1 MANNRKD
8 LGNNDF
14 ALPAL
19 DLDELDDG
27 FDIPEQPKGP
37 VRKFAV
43 NFRRGFLDQT
53 KTRTMLRSFLRG
65 ALPDGYSRAM
75 VAGETLWSEGK
86 DTVRQIAEHAD
97 DDLELIASKT
107 EAMLPKLKRFA
118 PKRAYDKIERRL
130 SEARA
135 GFTARRGMSSGG
147 FDPDQAAA
155 EEQAAIIR
163 QALAGLDE
171 AQSEDLERSD
181 ALAQHRFESERAERS
196 IYEQIKRGQLDA
208 INRQLGAARGALE
221 HQVTYQDQ
229 ITYRYQRKSLEMQ
242 YRSYFVLRD
251 LRSYADATKK
261 LHESAYSAL
270 VHNTA
275 LPEHT
280 KATQAERVRFGIN
293 NRGTSMATEILAQSL
308 SEYMANYFPQIKE
321 NLKNSAVSGI
331 QGLGTLLSSGGG
343 FSADMVG
350 RMAGS
355 EASDAA
361 QRFGMPFLSRLARP
375 MLRKAS
381 DRLGGYDH
389 FVNYAMNNASSML
402 QDYAQDLNNTTG
414 WRGMLKN
421 AVRSV
426 VPSYF
431 LDDQIKDGSFQTID
445 RQAAFNQMTQRS
457 IVDIIPGY
465 LSRLLHET
473 RMMRTGRDDLEREV
487 YDITSGSFTGFKA
500 AKANARQRVVT
511 EVQRRN
517 INNVLNDVVGS
528 YDQEG
533 ELSPAAQ
540 EALRERLLR
549 DAAKGGRFDA
559 RQYAEGGYGADADEA
574 TVEELTKFFKNRFEF
589 DDNGRLVRSKENFE
603 RLDAYSN
610 AFLELRNVVP
620 DPRAELRRIHATG
633 SQEILRELGLI
644 DSRHGVDRINYD
656 RIWELYRS
664 QGDGGDIDPTED
676 AGGSDAPT
684 GGSGPSFREQLNT
697 RLKSVGDRLADRT
710 QGVDLS
716 FSGLSGKAKDTWQQ
730 HSPELKERAEG
741 VWSQAREGA
750 DHLGQSAR
758 QRMGG
763 MRFNPNV
770 FSRFEPV
777 SISPFSGTDLK
788 AKVKDA
794 FTPIG
799 DVYTQLREQ
808 PLLLGRDLKAGNY
821 IDVNTGKVIQS
832 LKDITGEV
840 RNRHGW
846 VVATAT
852 DFTDP
857 LHDSTGRALQSNR
870 MTDVLNRGQ
879 SMAGAFGQ
887 GVHQQAQSW
896 AAKAREVKDVYLP
909 GMEQPLMLARDIK
922 AGKYFDVNSGE
933 RIETLD
939 DITGAVKD
947 EDGNTV
953 LTPEEF
959 EDGLVDQNGHS
970 VKSSRLR
977 TFANRYLSVT
987 TTPRKMMNRVLLRA
1001 GEGALK
1007 AAGNLFKGKDRDA
1020 YLPGEEEPRITVQG
1034 LKRGQYFDAE
1044 SGDVLQSFDA
1054 IKGAVVDADGN
1065 LILSAEERT
1074 ELVTA
1079 GGDKHRAAQ
1088 GTLRRM
1094 LRASTTGLAAK
1105 AASGYWNW
1113 TKNYYR
1119 KLPGRAA
1126 KLLTP
1131 KPWQAKIKEWM
1142 NDDEEEIPEDA
1153 AKTPTDGLLKR
1164 ILKTLDKRLP
1174 DEDEPR
1180 KGSWRSILARRKAAK
1195 EEDRDEEEASERQ
1208 GSLLKS
1214 LFGGITGLMG
1224 GSRWDDEEG
1233 DEGEDGD
1240 EYYYG
1245 EYNGGD
1251 KEDRKERKRRRKE
1264 AKRRR
1269 GRMNNRG
1276 KPKGRLGRLWQGV
1289 KNLGKGAWNKVK
1301 GLGNSKWGGRL
1312 LNAGKSVLG
1321 PKGWI
1326 ARGLMAAG
1334 TAIAGVISAPV
1345 AIGAAVV
1352 GGAAVGGYMYYK
1364 KRKRASGV
1372 LRELRITQYGFS
1384 PNGWSNPG
1392 KLLDLEDV
1400 LNPAV
1405 YHSGSGDPEINT
1417 RDVDNEKLFDAV
1429 GVDWEDE
1436 EELTAFVNW
1445 MQNRFKPVFLAYHRA
1460 LNTLAPDVGLE
1471 ELDAKLP
1478 KEEGMEFLKMVTFK
1492 DTESSPYIHMED
1504 PFDPGDTL
1512 SIDLDDIKDRME
1524 AVKEHYQE
1532 YAKKKEEEQAA
1543 GVDGK
1548 TAATMVAAGK
1558 GKVLKDSPKLV
1569 DARKRFEERRKRYQ
1583 ERRGITPDRANIP
1596 GVPGTVLGGG
1606 VVTTL
1611 RDGKRKRPGMGQRL
1625 NGDQSPT
1632 TTLPI
1637 TPNQAI
1643 RLRAYG
1649 FVDLNK
1655 ETVEALMALE
1665 DHLFGKMTVQRG
1677 KDRVGVSLS
1686 LKTKDIFDWWQEAY
1700 PNVEVVSGQEG
1711 HYRFSKWLNNK
1722 VTPVLQ
1728 EYAYSVLRAGKMG
1741 NFATAELDMDAKEK
1755 AQIAKNVCH
1764 LKVRP
1769 RSFSDT
1775 ERRSIWQ
1782 TYDHLQTEAP
1792 DWQAAADAAETD
1804 LKHLEQ
1810 VAQAEAEKP
1819 AEQAK
1824 RQTEKAEKALQ
1835 RSQARQSVAARQAQ
1849 QRPGRSQLPSWYGNG
1864 GPMWQQR
1871 MPGGQ
1876 VQMKGN
1882 TFQGFSKGNGGVW
1895 ETIPMPR
1902 ANKSMEAALPTL
1914 QAVAAMTG
1922 VDVGIL
1928 VTFVSI
1934 ESAFDYKVK
1943 AKTSS
1948 ATGWFQFIDATW
1960 DQMLEQHGSKYQ
1972 LPADDGQR
1980 SLRKD
1985 PRANALMG
1993 AEFLK
1998 GNYEIIQKELG
2009 RQPSDTDLYLAH
2021 FMGAAGAVKFL
2032 KQDTNAIAANVFPAP
2047 AKANRS
2053 IFYKPS
2059 GTARTIGEVYQVMD
2073 EKVAKH
2079 RHGVGSGRDSGRQTA
2094 NDENYHPGAEA
2105 QVANGP
2111 MIQVAPVDAPGA
2123 FRPASEVGRPPS
2135 GRPPTSLAQRTSA
2148 TVNPLNQS
2156 APSPVMALPQGRPP
2170 QFGGGGEPLTVK
2182 DPVIQH
2188 QAEARRQALAADRRQ
2203 QVQNAQT
2210 VSYSKEM
2217 GVLMEKQLKVQESM
2231 RDYLKAIAG
2240 TVAGVK
2246 TEGEVKAG
2254 GGSDKRKTTNDTS
2267 KRTTPPVARANRTT
2281 PLPVNLKE

>member
-8 LGNNDF
+8 LADDEL

-19 DLDELDDG
+19 DLDDLDDG

-37 VRKFAV
+37 VRKFTV
-43 NFRRGFLDQT
+43 NFRRGFLEQT

-65 ALPDGYSRAM
+65 ALPDGYSRAIG
-75 VAGETLWSEGK
+75 AGETIWNEGK
-86 DTVRQIAEHAD
+86 DTLRQVADHAD

-107 EAMLPKLKRFA
+107 ESLLPKLKRFA
-118 PKRAYDKIERRL
+118 PKRAYDRIETQL
-130 SEARA
+130 NEVRA
-135 GFTARRGMSSGG
+135 GFAAKRDSDRFNT
-147 FDPDQAAA
+147 DPHQAAA

-163 QALAGLDE
+163 QALAGLDGGQ
-171 AQSEDLERSD
+171 AADSERSD
-181 ALAQHRFESERAERS
+181 AFAQQRFEVERTERS
-196 IYEQIKRGQLDA
+196 IYEQAKRGQLDA
-208 INRQLGAARGALE
+208 LNRQLNAARGALE
-221 HQVTYQDQ
+221 YQVTYQDQ
-229 ITYRYQRKSLEMQ
+229 ITYRFQRKSLEMQ

-251 LRSYADATKK
+251 LRGYADTTKK

-280 KATQAERVRFGIN
+280 KASQAERVRFGIN
-293 NRGTSMATEILAQSL
+293 NRGTNMAAEVLSQSL
-308 SEYMANYFPQIKE
+308 SEYLANYFPQIKE

-331 QGLGTLLSSGGG
+331 RGLGTLISSGGG

-350 RMAGS
+350 RMVGG
-355 EASDAA
+355 EASGLL
-361 QRFGMPFLSRLARP
+361 QRFGMPTLSRMARP
-375 MLRKAS
+375 TMRKFS

-389 FVNYAMNNASSML
+389 YVNYAMNNASSIL

-426 VPSYF
+426 VPNYF
-431 LDDQIKDGSFQTID
+431 MDDQIKEGSFQTID
-445 RQAAFNQMTQRS
+445 RQAAFNQLTQRS

-473 RMMRTGRDDLEREV
+473 RMMRTGRDDLDREV
-487 YDITSGSFTGFKA
+487 YDITSGSFTGFKT
-500 AKANARQRVVT
+500 AKDNARKRVTT

-517 INNVLNDVVGS
+517 INNTLDGVVGA
-528 YDQEG
+528 YDTDG
-533 ELSPAAQ
+533 DLSPAAQ

-549 DAAKGGRFDA
+549 DAAQGGRFDA
-559 RQYAEGGYGADADEA
+559 RKYAAGGYGEDADEA
-574 TVEELTKFFKNRFEF
+574 TVEELTTFFKNRFEF
-589 DDNGRLVRSKENFE
+589 DNKGRLVRSKENFE
-603 RLDAYSN
+603 RMDAYSN
-610 AFLELRNVVP
+610 AFLELREVIP
-620 DPRAELRRIHATG
+620 DPRSELRRIHATG
-633 SQEILRELGLI
+633 SQEVLRDLGLI
-644 DSRHGVDRINYD
+644 ESTHGVDRINYD
-656 RIWELYRS
+656 RIWELYR
-664 QGDGGDIDPTED
+664 GRETYDPTDPGSTEQED
-676 AGGSDAPT
+676 DDTPPT
-684 GGSGPSFREQLNT
+684 NDGPSFSERVADRLN
-697 RLKSVGDRLADRT
+697 SVGDRLSRKVKDRHPRFKSNKDRFKE
-710 QGVDLS
+710 QWNKRKSDINERVDLARS
-716 FSGLSGKAKDTWQQ
+716 KFR
-730 HSPELKERAEG
+730 ELK
-741 VWSQAREGA
+741 
-750 DHLGQSAR
+750 
-758 QRMGG
+758 
-763 MRFNPNV
+763 FNPNV
-770 FSRFEPV
+770 FSRFEL
-777 SISPFSGTDLK
+777 INGDDLK
-788 AKVKDA
+788 EKVKDA
-794 FTPIG
+794 FTPVG
-799 DVYTQLREQ
+799 DVYTRLREQ

-832 LKDITGEV
+832 LKDVTGEV
-840 RNRHGW
+840 RNRYGW

-852 DFTDP
+852 DFKDQ

-870 MTDVLNRGQ
+870 MTDALNRGQ

-896 AAKAREVKDVYLP
+896 AAKARELKDVYLP
-909 GMEQPLMLARDIK
+909 NMEQPLMLARDIK

-947 EDGNTV
+947 VDGNTV

-959 EDGLVDQNGHS
+959 EDGLVDQEGRS
-970 VKSSRLR
+970 VKSSQLR
-977 TFANRYLSVT
+977 TFANRYLSIT
-987 TTPRKMMNRVLLRA
+987 TAPRKMMNRVLMRA

-1065 LILSAEERT
+1065 LILSAEERG

-1142 NDDEEEIPEDA
+1142 NDDEEEIPEDV

-1180 KGSWRSILARRKAAK
+1180 KGSWKSILARRKAAK
-1195 EEDRDEEEASERQ
+1195 EEDQDDEDVQRQ

-1233 DEGEDGD
+1233 DEEDEGD

-1245 EYNGGD
+1245 EYQGGD
-1251 KEDRKERKRRRKE
+1251 KEDKKGNKRRRKE

-1269 GRMNNRG
+1269 KRMNNRG
-1276 KPKGRLGRLWQGV
+1276 KPKGRLGRLWQGA
-1289 KNLGKGAWNKVK
+1289 KNLGKGAWDKVK
-1301 GLGNSKWGGRL
+1301 GLGKSKWGGRL

-1334 TAIAGVISAPV
+1334 TAVAGVISAPV
-1345 AIGAAVV
+1345 VIGAAVV
-1352 GGAAVGGYMYYK
+1352 GGAAVGGYTYYK

-1460 LNTLAPDVGLE
+1460 LNTLAPEVGLE

-1492 DTESSPYIHMED
+1492 DGENSPYLHMED

-1532 YAKKKEEEQAA
+1532 HAKKKEEEQAA

-1548 TAATMVAAGK
+1548 TTATMAAAGK

-1583 ERRGITPDRANIP
+1583 ERRGITPDRTSVP

-1655 ETVEALMALE
+1655 DTVEALMALE
-1665 DHLFGKMTVQRG
+1665 DHLFGMMTVQRG

-1686 LKTKDIFDWWQEAY
+1686 LKTKDVFDWWQEAY

-1769 RSFSDT
+1769 RSFSDS

-1819 AEQAK
+1819 SEQAK
-1824 RQTEKAEKALQ
+1824 RQTEKTEKAQQ
-1835 RSQARQSVAARQAQ
+1835 RSQARQSVVTRQRQ
-1849 QRPGRSQLPSWYGNG
+1849 QTGQRPGGSQLPSWYGDG

-1914 QAVAAMTG
+1914 QAVAEMTG
-1922 VDVGIL
+1922 VDVGIM

-1934 ESAFDYKVK
+1934 ESAFDYQVT
-1943 AKTSS
+1943 AKTTS
-1948 ATGWFQFIDATW
+1948 ATGWFQFINATW

-1972 LPADDGQR
+1972 LPADDSQR

-2079 RHGVGSGRDSGRQTA
+2079 RYGVGSGRDSGRQTA

-2156 APSPVMALPQGRPP
+2156 APSPIMALPQGRPP
-2170 QFGGGGEPLTVK
+2170 QFGGGSEPLTVK

-2188 QAEARRQALAADRRQ
+2188 QTEARRQALAADRRQ

-2246 TEGEVKAG
+2246 TEGEAKAG

-2267 KRTTPPVARANRTT
+2267 KRTAPPVARANRTT